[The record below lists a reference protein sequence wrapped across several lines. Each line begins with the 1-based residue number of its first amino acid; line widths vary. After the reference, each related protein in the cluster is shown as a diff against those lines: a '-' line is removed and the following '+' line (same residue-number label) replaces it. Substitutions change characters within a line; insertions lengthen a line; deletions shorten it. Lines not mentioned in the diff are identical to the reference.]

1 MEAYTVVKRL
11 GVGTYGSAYLI
22 TTKHDPGQQ
31 LVLKKVQQ
39 AQLVQQDRGAVK
51 IDEDNEKETQQAML
65 EVAVLAQLN
74 HPLVLRYAAPAL
86 GP

>member
-22 TTKHDPGQQ
+22 TTKHDPVQQ
-31 LVLKKVQQ
+31 LVLKK
-39 AQLVQQDRGAVK
+39 VK

-74 HPLVLRYAAPAL
+74 HPLVLRYAAPDL